1 MKKQQAEAAAIGRTL
16 AEDTPEKFDARQKVA
31 MQNSIRRTAEQIAS
45 MKKSLASSR
54 SETSRADQ
62 ARAKVSKQIAEGERQ
77 FTKDIELAEKRI
89 ADARKKLAD
98 QIEESTRKG
107 DDPTAFDRYC
117 EDHGFPRQ

>member
-1 MKKQQAEAAAIGRTL
+1 MVGIVL
-16 AEDTPEKFDARQKVA
+16 V
-31 MQNSIRRTAEQIAS
+31 SH
-45 MKKSLASSR
+45 
-54 SETSRADQ
+54 
-62 ARAKVSKQIAEGERQ
+62 SKQIAEGERQ

-117 EDHGFPRQ
+117 KDHGFPRQ